1 MGQHITQDDIKELE
15 TTLSNNN
22 KSQSFMTIFFIVFI
36 AIYLYFNSNYI
47 PF

>member
-15 TTLSNNN
+15 TTLSNN
-22 KSQSFMTIFFIVFI
+22 KSQSFMTIVFILFI